1 LSSATCVLVTHHSLL
16 DLASRGYGSM
26 QRLRMLATAAT
37 QAGLE
42 LVVATTLPA
51 NELRGSLADTRAEI
65 ERGLR
70 EVWGVDA
77 RVVLAERAAMPTIPW
92 VLQQASTLLSYENSW
107 LVKTT
112 SSPAFVRELAQLFA
126 AEPALVIAYRL
137 PSMLSVLRAGARA
150 PVIFDLDDIEHRVA
164 ERGVQHLAGLRNRL
178 MARAAVPA
186 IVRAETG
193 AVRHAALT
201 LVCSPDDAQVVADM
215 APGRERAVHVMPN
228 SVDLPPPAPLST
240 EKVLLMVGIYSYG
253 PNKDGADY
261 FIREVYPRIARADAR
276 VEAWF
281 AGASRESLECHANP
295 PAGVKLL
302 GFVDSLAEV
311 YRRARVVICPI
322 RYGGGTRIKLV
333 EAAAWGKPIVTTTLG
348 AEGLGMVPGEH
359 ALFADEAEGF
369 AAACLRLLDDQ
380 DLPNRLGTAARELAD
395 RNFRRENVVRNLAIR
410 MQEVLAPRP

>member
-1 LSSATCVLVTHHSLL
+1 
-16 DLASRGYGSM
+16 
-26 QRLRMLATAAT
+26 
-37 QAGLE
+37 
-42 LVVATTLPA
+42 
-51 NELRGSLADTRAEI
+51 
-65 ERGLR
+65 
-70 EVWGVDA
+70 
-77 RVVLAERAAMPTIPW
+77 
-92 VLQQASTLLSYENSW
+92 
-107 LVKTT
+107 
-112 SSPAFVRELAQLFA
+112 
-126 AEPALVIAYRL
+126 
-137 PSMLSVLRAGARA
+137 
-150 PVIFDLDDIEHRVA
+150 
-164 ERGVQHLAGLRNRL
+164 
-178 MARAAVPA
+178 
-186 IVRAETG
+186 
-193 AVRHAALT
+193 
-201 LVCSPDDAQVVADM
+201 
-215 APGRERAVHVMPN
+215 VHVMPN